1 MFLCPPTHPVAPLL
15 YLARVCYQ
23 RDTLPP
29 PESLRVRSFSRDC
42 PHSYSLQ
49 GIVQHILVR
58 NNAPASMRNAP
69 PSLDLLGTF
78 TAPCPVAGCTHLI
91 GAASLEKDYDAE
103 MRLRRS
109 QAEAASAAAAAPG
122 DFEEIDEA

>member
-1 MFLCPPTHPVAPLL
+1 M
-15 YLARVCYQ
+15 
-23 RDTLPP
+23 
-29 PESLRVRSFSRDC
+29 VRSLSRDC

-58 NNAPASMRNAP
+58 NNAPASVRNAP
-69 PSLDLLGTF
+69 PSLDLLGTS

-109 QAEAASAAAAAPG
+109 QAEAANAAAAAPG
-122 DFEEIDEA
+122 DFEDIDEA